1 MLGSLIE
8 NVEGVEEN
16 KLLAIRASIW
26 MNYVQRAGRLKQSVF
41 KRLSLI
47 IATYK
52 CLAEIL
58 TGEVRARIVGRQ
70 GQMITFDFYF
80 TLSLGQTF
88 YNFTP

>member
-1 MLGSLIE
+1 
-8 NVEGVEEN
+8 
-16 KLLAIRASIW
+16 

-58 TGEVRARIVGRQ
+58 TREVRARIVGRQ

-80 TLSLGQTF
+80 TLSLGKH
-88 YNFTP
+88 FTTSLLKSLQSESLSTASGHN